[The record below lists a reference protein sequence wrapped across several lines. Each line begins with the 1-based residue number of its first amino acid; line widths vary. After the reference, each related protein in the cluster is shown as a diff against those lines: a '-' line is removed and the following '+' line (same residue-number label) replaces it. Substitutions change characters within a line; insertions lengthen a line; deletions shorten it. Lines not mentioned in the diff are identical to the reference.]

1 MTYFVILATWATWLG
16 ASIGIGLLLMTP
28 WRGQSLSR
36 VTVQASLWVGLGALT
51 LLVLLANF
59 ALPLGEPSARLLLT
73 IVLAGGWLT
82 LLTLIVKKRL
92 ILWCTLWIRVGGLSR
107 APAFI
112 YIALVVLGLFLI
124 ARFAA
129 AEPMDY
135 DTGLYRLGAINYSRD
150 FSLIPGLANVHDR
163 FGFNSAT
170 YALAAA
176 LELGPWH
183 SQGFRL
189 VTGLF
194 LAALALEVFFRV
206 VIRRPDGPY
215 PGDWYLAIS
224 LAFVMAIVLTD
235 SGRWVPSP
243 AQDMIAL
250 VPALSSTAFLLD
262 AIASRS
268 RDRPFALLLNLSLVS
283 ASISGVMRPL
293 GWLLLAVTGLL
304 GATLV
309 LRSAPNRSI
318 SSLFTLAP
326 GLIFG
331 GLATL
336 VMLVRDSVLSGWLL
350 FPLGL
355 FPVPVP
361 WRLTDPKPT
370 GDAITSWGRSPG
382 SPADEVLSDYSW
394 LGPWMQAFIS
404 SREAYLVALILVAS
418 IAGSLVSR
426 RGRNAWKAS
435 WIHLLLSAPPT
446 ILYLLAWF
454 VSAPDVRFGWM
465 GLINVCAI
473 PAAWLL
479 YFDAYPPLTARIVGV
494 GVLVLM
500 LLTQILNNR
509 VVPRG
514 ADPVPI
520 SIDVGVGRW
529 TLLLGPP
536 TTVQTETRALE
547 DGTTVLVPTVGE
559 NCWNAFPLC
568 VTGRSSLDFKSRG
581 ASIQSGFEPTR

>member
-1 MTYFVILATWATWLG
+1 M
-16 ASIGIGLLLMTP
+16 
-28 WRGQSLSR
+28 
-36 VTVQASLWVGLGALT
+36 QASLWVGLGALT
-51 LLVLLANF
+51 LLVLLINF
-59 ALPLGEPSARLLLT
+59 AEPLGEPNAQLFLT
-73 IVLAGGWLT
+73 LVLASGWLT
-82 LLTLIVKKRL
+82 LLTLLVKKRL
-92 ILWCTLWIRVGGLSR
+92 ILWRSLQTGFGALSR
-107 APAFI
+107 APAI
-112 YIALVVLGLFLI
+112 LYIALVVLGLFLI

-135 DTGLYRLGAINYSRD
+135 DTGLYRLGTINYARD

-163 FGFNSAT
+163 FGFNSAI
-170 YALAAA
+170 YPFAAA

-194 LAALALEVFFRV
+194 LAALALEVLLRL
-206 VIRRPDGPY
+206 VIRRPDRPH

-243 AQDMIAL
+243 AQDIVAL
-250 VPALSSTAFLLD
+250 VPALASTAFLLD

-268 RDRPFALLLNLSLVS
+268 RGRPFTLLLNLSLVT

-318 SSLFTLAP
+318 SSLLTVAP
-326 GLIFG
+326 GFIFG
-331 GLATL
+331 GLAAL

-355 FPVPVP
+355 FPVPVS

-370 GDAITSWGRSPG
+370 GDAVTAWGRSPG
-382 SPADEVLSDYSW
+382 SPTYEVLSDHSW
-394 LGPWMQAFIS
+394 LGPWIQAFIS

-426 RGRNAWKAS
+426 RGRNAWKSS
-435 WIHLLLSAPPT
+435 WIPLLLSAPPT
-446 ILYLLAWF
+446 MLYLLAWF

-479 YFDAYPPLTARIVGV
+479 YFDAYPPVTARIVGV

-500 LLTQILNNR
+500 LLTQILNDR

-520 SIDVGVGRW
+520 AINVGVGRW

-536 TTVQTETRALE
+536 TTVQTETQALI
-547 DGTTVLVPTVGE
+547 DGTTVLVPTIGE

-581 ASIQSGFEPTR
+581 SSIQSGFEPTP